1 MKMAKLGFKKHV
13 KHRKNVGFQ
22 VLKKSSRLEALELH
36 DISIDPIRAAHAA
49 GQFHQEEALQ
59 LTKVLSDAGRLKQL
73 KITAGSWSWESLCI
87 LFESLKK
94 AGNLRCLRLRG
105 KLMDAK
111 GSHEALTGPIKGKSL
126 SVLGS
131 VWDFSWQGSNI
142 YDAKYL
148 EGIILALPNAE
159 SLFRMESSGAWR
171 GPYEVELRAFEKL
184 STLGRI
190 KVAKDEKFVPLRP
203 GILDPNVP
211 FMLRSMMNLCIAPAG
226 EKWGS

>member
-1 MKMAKLGFKKHV
+1 MSNIQ
-13 KHRKNVGFQ
+13 KNVGFQ

-59 LTKVLSDAGRLKQL
+59 LTKVLSDSAGRLKQL

-131 VWDFSWQGSNI
+131 IWDFSWQGSNI

-159 SLFRMESSGAWR
+159 SRFRMESSGAWR

-190 KVAKDEKFVPLRP
+190 KVAKDATFVPLRP

-226 EKWGS
+226 GEKWGS